1 MGGGKSNQLIEY
13 VHSYDPC
20 SWSCLHVTEGNFLC
34 NIITVQHNDIGPCR
48 SDAFMERADGISF
61 SCRSAVVR
69 DNVVT
74 DSTGGGIVL
83 FGSPGSSVYNN
94 TVRPFDVSHSHCM
107 AWPVPV

>member
-13 VHSYDPC
+13 VHSYDPRSC
-20 SWSCLHVTEGNFLC
+20 SCLHVTEGNFLC
-34 NIITVQHNDIGPCR
+34 NIITLHNDIGPCC
-48 SDAFMERADGISF
+48 SDAFMEWADGISL

-83 FGSPGSSVYNN
+83 FGPPGSSVHNN
-94 TVRPFDVSHSHCM
+94 TVQAFDVSHSHCM
-107 AWPVPV
+107 AWPVPM